1 MTEGRVPEG
10 SAADGAGGPLLRSEA
25 HYRAITANSVDLLSE
40 FNAAGQF
47 TFVSDSFGRELGY
60 PPESLLGQHARQLIH
75 PDDLELAARA
85 FRSAVKTQD
94 PSIVAFRTRA
104 ADGAWHW
111 LECTLTSFV
120 AEDGERRIVVISRD
134 ITANRTVLDAL
145 STSEARLS
153 AVVTNAPVV
162 LYTIGTDGI
171 FTLSEG
177 KGLALL
183 GLRPGEVVGVSVFD
197 LYREHPGVIADVRR
211 ALAGDVFSTNTTL
224 GDTSFETHYSPI
236 RDEQG
241 AITGMLGVAVD
252 ATDSV
257 RAQEALRAAAD
268 FRDHVMDTAS
278 SAIVA
283 FDAESRVT
291 LVNRRLCEITGY
303 GEEELLGETLQLLR
317 VPTEPLPDGGLVRM
331 VRGGH
336 SLSDAEFQILRKD
349 GTTRTLR
356 VSLSPMFAQGVL
368 AGAVGT
374 AEDITDLRRAQAA
387 MEAQSRLLEMVAAG
401 SPLGETLHALAR
413 AVHEQSGGAA
423 CAILVADAAGAP
435 LRCGAVAGL
444 PAALFTDVAAPDAFG
459 EYVTSCG
466 GRHGW
471 STPVRAGDRLLGSIE
486 LWSDHPVEVDEQ
498 HVQLAQMAAHV
509 AGLALQRS
517 EAEQARRA
525 SESRYREIFERNT
538 AVKLIVDPAD
548 GCIVDANPAACE
560 FYGYSYAELTGKTVF
575 DLNRLPRE
583 AVLAELAAAAAERR
597 SYFQFKHRL
606 ASGEIRDIEL
616 YAGPLDGGDG
626 RVLICSIIHDITDR
640 KWTESMVAGQRH
652 VLEMIAVGAPMDGVL
667 DRLALTLES
676 HAPGV
681 MCAIYLVG
689 DGGTTLRAAAMP
701 TLPSA
706 FTLAYD
712 GAPATTA
719 SGACGAVVQTGR
731 RVTTVDIRS
740 DPMWEQ
746 HGDLALAHGLQ
757 ACAAAPIFSTAGAVL
772 GVVATYYREA
782 REPSDRE
789 RDLMEVAAHMA
800 GVAIE
805 QHRAEEA
812 ARSRAE
818 ELERLYERLIG
829 VNADLED
836 SKLQLEAKSVLLERA
851 LEQERE
857 RGRHDQLTGT
867 LNHAAIAEEMREAIA
882 AAGNGYVAIAMLD
895 VDGLKAANDTYGH
908 PVGDAVL
915 IKVAQKLDRHGAIVG
930 RYGGDEFMVVL
941 PGADRD
947 AAERYRDEVLQ
958 ALSASDLTDPQSS
971 APIPV
976 VASIGLAIYPEEA
989 EAVGDLIRLSD
1000 SAMYASRR
1008 QRSTGDA
1015 TLTRP
1020 LGGDRAAK
1028 MVGEI
1033 VPLLTSQGNLSHKM
1047 RLVAHRL
1054 SVGAGYDGVNFLL
1067 ADAANAKLASS
1078 AFARAPEAGIEAWNR
1093 RASRGIPR
1101 RLSEVLLRLRRPLI
1115 VDDLE
1120 ADALLGDTERKMLL
1134 SIGLRSVLI
1143 APMLWE
1149 DELIGLL
1156 SIGSKRAGG
1165 FSLSDTE
1172 FVMAVATQVTAIVRM
1187 DTLVDELRSSSAR
1200 LRRAHTE
1207 TVLMLAGA
1215 AEAHDHTTGR
1225 HLQRVRS
1232 LAESLGREFGY
1243 DESAVQDLGLAAVL
1257 HDIGKIR
1264 VPDMVLGSS
1273 AKLAESEWVLMKH
1286 HTIWGSEFLSGQQ
1299 GFELA
1304 AQVARSHHERWDGAG
1319 YPEALRG
1326 DDIPEAAQITAV
1338 ADAFDAMTNDR
1349 PYRLGR
1355 PTGDAVDEIVRCSG
1369 AQFSPRVVE
1378 ALVRLHG
1385 RGELEFTPD
1394 DPREDAERAA

>member
-1 MTEGRVPEG
+1 MTEGSSPEG
-10 SAADGAGGPLLRSEA
+10 SAEPGAGRPLPRSDA

-40 FNAAGQF
+40 FNTEGEF
-47 TFVSDSFGRELGY
+47 TFVSDGFARVLGY
-60 PPESLLGQHARQLIH
+60 LPESLLGRHARHLIH
-75 PDDLELAARA
+75 ADDLALAGSA
-85 FRSAVKTQD
+85 FRTAVQTQE
-94 PSIVAFRTRA
+94 PNIVAFRTMA
-104 ADGAWHW
+104 ADGSWHW
-111 LECTLTSFV
+111 LECTLTAFV
-120 AEDGERRIVVISRD
+120 AEDGEWRIVVVSRD
-134 ITANRTVLDAL
+134 VTANRAALDAL
-145 STSEARLS
+145 SASQARLA

-162 LYTIGTDGI
+162 LFTIDRDGI

-177 KGLALL
+177 KSLALL
-183 GLRPGEVVGVSVFD
+183 GLRPGEVVGRSAFE
-197 LYREHPGVIADVRR
+197 LYSDHPDVVANLRR
-211 ALAGDVFSTNTTL
+211 ALAGEVFSTNTVL
-224 GDTSFETHYSPI
+224 ADISFETHYSPI
-236 RDEQG
+236 RDEQEE
-241 AITGMLGVAVD
+241 ITGIIGVAVD
-252 ATDSV
+252 ATGRV
-257 RAQEALRAAAD
+257 RAREALREAAE
-268 FRDHVMDTAS
+268 FRDHVLNTAA

-283 FDAESRVT
+283 FDAEGRVT
-291 LVNRRLCEITGY
+291 LANRRMYEITGY
-303 GEEELLGETLQLLR
+303 REEELLGQDLRLLR
-317 VPTEPLPDGGLVRM
+317 VPTTEIPRSEMVRM
-331 VRGGH
+331 LAAGRPVV
-336 SLSDAEFQILRKD
+336 DVETEILRKD
-349 GTTRTLR
+349 GARRLLR
-356 VSLSPMFAQGVL
+356 VNFAPLLRDGVP

-374 AEDITDLRRAQAA
+374 AEDITDLRRAQDALGI
-387 MEAQSRLLEMVAAG
+387 QSRLLEMVAAG
-401 SPLGETLHALAR
+401 SPLDETLHALAR
-413 AVHEQSGGAA
+413 AVHEQSRDMT
-423 CAILVADAAGAP
+423 CAVFAVDGDATL
-435 LRCGAVAGL
+435 LRCAAAAGL
-444 PAALFTDVAAPDAFG
+444 PQALFADVGAADAFG
-459 EYVTSCG
+459 AYVAASG
-466 GRHGW
+466 GQRGW

-486 LWSDHPVEVDEQ
+486 LWADHAVEPDDL
-498 HVQLAQMAAHV
+498 HLQLAQIAAHV
-509 AGLALQRS
+509 AGLAIQRAR
-517 EAEQARRA
+517 AERAHRA
-525 SESRYREIFERNT
+525 SELRYREIFERNT

-548 GCIVDANPAACE
+548 ARIVDANPAACA
-560 FYGYSYAELTGKTVF
+560 FYGYSREELTARTAF
-575 DLNRLPRE
+575 DLNLLPRE
-583 AVLAELAAAAAERR
+583 QVLAELAAAAAEHR

-606 ASGEIRDIEL
+606 ASGEVRDIEL
-616 YAGPLDGGDG
+616 YAGPMDGGDG
-626 RVLICSIIHDITDR
+626 RALICSIIHDITDR
-640 KWTESMVAGQRH
+640 KWTESLVAGQRQL
-652 VLEMIAVGAPMDGVL
+652 LEMIALGAPMDGVL
-667 DRLALTLES
+667 DQIARTLEL

-681 MCAIYLVG
+681 TCAIYLVAD
-689 DGGTTLRAAAMP
+689 DGATLRAAAAPTMP
-701 TLPSA
+701 A
-706 FTLAYD
+706 EFTLAFD
-712 GAPATTA
+712 GAPATSI
-719 SGACGAVVQTGR
+719 SGPCGAVVESAR
-731 RVTTVDIRS
+731 PVTTTDIEG
-740 DPMWEQ
+740 DPAWQ
-746 HGDLALAHGLQ
+746 RHGELALSHGLR
-757 ACAAAPIFSTAGAVL
+757 ACTAAPIFSTAGAVL
-772 GVVATYYREA
+772 GVLAMYYREA
-782 REPSDRE
+782 RQPSDRE
-789 RDLMEVAAHMA
+789 HDVIAISAHMA

-812 ARSRAE
+812 ARGRAD

-836 SKLQLEAKSVLLERA
+836 SKLQLEEKSALLAHA
-851 LEQERE
+851 LNQERE
-857 RGRHDQLTGT
+857 RSRRDQLTGAF
-867 LNHAAIAEEMREAIA
+867 NHAAIAEEMREAIA
-882 AAGNGYVAIAMLD
+882 AAGKGCVAIAMLD

-915 IKVAQKLDRHGAIVG
+915 INVAQKLNRHGAIVG

-958 ALSASDLTDPQSS
+958 ALAASDLTDPQSG

-1015 TLTRP
+1015 TLTRT

-1033 VPLLTSQGNLSHKM
+1033 VPLLTSPGDLSNKM

-1067 ADAANAKLASS
+1067 ADAANAGLASS
-1078 AFARAPEAGIEAWNR
+1078 AFARAPEADIEVWNR

-1101 RLSEVLLRLRRPLI
+1101 RLSEVLLRTRRPLI

-1120 ADALLGDTERKMLL
+1120 VDVLLKETQRKMLQ

-1143 APMLWE
+1143 APMIWE

-1156 SIGSKRAGG
+1156 SIGSKRTSG
-1165 FSLSDTE
+1165 FSIRDAE

-1187 DTLVDELRSSSAR
+1187 DTLVGELRSSSAR

-1232 LAESLGREFGY
+1232 LAESLAGELGY
-1243 DESAVQDLGLAAVL
+1243 DEAAVQDLGLAAVL

-1273 AKLAESEWVLMKH
+1273 AGLAESEWVLMKH
-1286 HTIWGSEFLSGQQ
+1286 HTVWGSEFLSGQQ

-1304 AQVARSHHERWDGAG
+1304 AQVARSHHERWDGKG
-1319 YPEALRG
+1319 YPEGLRG

-1355 PTGDAVDEIVRCSG
+1355 PTRAAVDEIVRCAG

-1378 ALVRLHG
+1378 ALVRLHD

-1394 DPREDAERAA
+1394 DPLEAHEAA